1 MGLGRIDRR
10 GRPAWEGR
18 AADEEVGSIPGRMPT
33 HLTAIDRS
41 WTVGRIHMGE
51 ETQMTD
57 FAADGST
64 PRTMMISRRSFGRAA
79 LALGAAAA
87 LPRLSFAADRVIRVG
102 FVTPQTGPLA
112 VFAEPDAFVLEQF
125 RKGLADGIDINGEK
139 WAVEIIV
146 KDSQSSSN
154 RAATVAQELI
164 LNDAVHILTATSTPD
179 TTNPVADQ
187 AELNGVPC
195 ITNDTPWQ
203 PHFFGRGG
211 DPAKGFEWTNH
222 FFWGLED
229 VIATFTGIWEKV
241 ETNKVVGALWPND
254 PDGNGW
260 GDPKMGFPPVLAEKG
275 YTLVDPGRY
284 QVMSDDF
291 TAQITAFKNA
301 GVEIVTGVVPPPDF
315 ATFWTQAAQQGFH
328 PKVVTFGK
336 ALEFPQVISSLGER
350 GDGLSVEVWWS
361 PNHPF
366 KSGFTGQSSKELA
379 DAYEAATGKPW
390 TMPLAFKHSL
400 FEVVVDALK
409 RSGDPTKPEAIRDA
423 IRATNYDS
431 IVGKVNF
438 TTGPVPGISKTP
450 LVGGQWSVVD
460 GKPQLAI
467 VENGAHPEI
476 PTSAAMRPIGG

>member
-1 MGLGRIDRR
+1 MTEFRTEARQRR
-10 GRPAWEGR
+10 AL
-18 AADEEVGSIPGRMPT
+18 A
-33 HLTAIDRS
+33 L
-41 WTVGRIHMGE
+41 
-51 ETQMTD
+51 
-57 FAADGST
+57 
-64 PRTMMISRRSFGRAA
+64 SRRDLARGA
-79 LALGAAAA
+79 LALGAAAV
-87 LPRLSFAADRVIRVG
+87 LPRVARAADRVIRIG

-125 RKGLADGIDINGEK
+125 RTGLANGIDINGQN

-146 KDSQSSSN
+146 KDSQSNSN
-154 RAATVAQELI
+154 RAAGVAQELI
-164 LNDAVHILTATSTPD
+164 LDHGVQILTATSTPD

-229 VIATFTGIWEKV
+229 VIDTFTGIWAKV

-254 PDGNGW
+254 PDGNAW
-260 GDPKMGFPPVLAEKG
+260 GDPEIGFPKVLAAKG

-315 ATFWTQAAQQGFH
+315 TTFWTQAAQQGFF

-336 ALEFPQVISSLGER
+336 ALEFPQVIQSLGPR
-350 GDGLSVEVWWS
+350 GDALSVEVWWS
-361 PNHPF
+361 PSHPF
-366 KSGFTGQSSKELA
+366 KSGFTGQTSKELA
-379 DAYEAATGKPW
+379 DAYEAASGNPW
-390 TMPLAFKHSL
+390 TMPLAFKHAL
-400 FEVVVDALK
+400 FEVAVDALK
-409 RSGDPTKPEAIRDA
+409 RSGDPTQPEAIRDA

-450 LVGGQWSVVD
+450 LVGGQWSVAE
-460 GKPQLAI
+460 GRPSLSI
-467 VENGAHPEI
+467 VENSSHPEI
-476 PTSAAMRPIGG
+476 PTDGAMRLIGS